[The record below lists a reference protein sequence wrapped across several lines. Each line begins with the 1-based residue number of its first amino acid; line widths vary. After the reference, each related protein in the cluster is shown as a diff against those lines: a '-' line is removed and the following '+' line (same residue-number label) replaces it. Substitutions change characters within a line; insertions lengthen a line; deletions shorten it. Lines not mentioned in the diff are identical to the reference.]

1 MTAQLYAPKVYL
13 FAFHLFKTPDADTNS
28 SVKDPN
34 LLWDKCHDI
43 FSKFHIKQQLKLH
56 PPIPENRR
64 FDLLNGENLS
74 DIALEIKTEI
84 RYKDHELKLEG
95 FAYPLQLYDTYA
107 LGLNL
112 GFPDP
117 QPQNSHKIPA
127 VDTSVLEQFN
137 PDSCFL
143 PETIKS
149 YFGQTIIITAW
160 LSEEQ
165 KQQDAQFLEDLADEC
180 IREFVYDP
188 NKRPELYQKGQ
199 LFGSP
204 IFEYGLI
211 NERENYRHIVV
222 WLFSDPETDKKFQ
235 KSYQLLFDLFFY
247 RNKIIT
253 EFWNSRDT
261 YRDAYQEYGQIQ
273 KLVSKTF
280 NELPQTDTLS
290 EENLKYL
297 KGQLK
302 AMAKRTVEYSDLLRD
317 LESRRNSIAIH
328 TDNYKSKLR
337 IIENRLDSAK
347 EHNLSFLASFAQE
360 NCRVFQEQIQGDLG
374 YFVPGASLLE
384 KAISSIR
391 GIVEI
396 DQAERDR
403 LREDREKKREEE
415 EETKQEER
423 ELKEKEKERRLERTV
438 QTLGVAL
445 GTGGLVASS
454 FNHIDKPF
462 ALPGSPKAT
471 DTLHPVTVT
480 LFWSFLI
487 ALVFGGVTWWITRP
501 KQ

>member
-1 MTAQLYAPKVYL
+1 MTAQLYAPKLYL
-13 FAFHLFKTPDADTNS
+13 FAFHLFKTPDAETNS
-28 SVKDPN
+28 SVKNPD
-34 LLWDKCHDI
+34 LLWDKCHEI

-56 PPIPENRR
+56 PPIPEKRR
-64 FDLLNGENLS
+64 FDLLDGENP
-74 DIALEIKTEI
+74 DAIVLEIKTEI
-84 RYKDHELKLEG
+84 PYKDHELKLEG
-95 FAYPLQLYDTYA
+95 FAYPLQIYDTYG

-117 QPQNSHKIPA
+117 PLENGHKIPA
-127 VDTSVLEQFN
+127 VDISVLEKFN
-137 PDSCFL
+137 PDSCLL
-143 PETIKS
+143 PDTIKS
-149 YFGQTIIITAW
+149 YFGQTLIITAW

-165 KQQDAQFLEDLADEC
+165 KQKDAQFLKSLADEC
-180 IREFVYDP
+180 LREFVYDSH
-188 NKRPELYQKGQ
+188 KYPELYQKGQ

-211 NERENYRHIVV
+211 NDRENYCHILV
-222 WLFSDPETDKKFQ
+222 WLFSDSETDKSFQ
-235 KSYQLLFDLFFY
+235 ECYQLLLDLFFY

-261 YRDAYQEYGQIQ
+261 YRDAYQEYEQIQ
-273 KLVSKTF
+273 KLVRKTF
-280 NELPQTDTLS
+280 NELPQADTLS
-290 EENLKYL
+290 EDDLKYL

-317 LESRRNSIAIH
+317 LESRRNSIAIN
-328 TDNYKSKLR
+328 TDNYKNKLR
-337 IIENRLDSAK
+337 IIRNRLDSSK
-347 EHNLSFLASFAQE
+347 ELDLSFLASFAQE
-360 NCRVFQEQIQGDLG
+360 NCSVFQEQIQGDLG

-403 LREDREKKREEE
+403 LREEREKKREEE

-438 QTLGVAL
+438 QILGVGI

-454 FNHIDKPF
+454 CGQIDKPF
-462 ALPGSPKAT
+462 LPPFSTNTP
-471 DTLHPVTVT
+471 HPVILT
-480 LFWSFLI
+480 LFWSVLA

-501 KQ
+501 KK

>member
-1 MTAQLYAPKVYL
+1 MSAQLYAPKVYL

-34 LLWDKCHDI
+34 LLWDKCHEI

-56 PPIPENRR
+56 PPIPEKRR
-64 FDLLNGENLS
+64 FDLLDGENP
-74 DIALEIKTEI
+74 DAIVLEIKTEI
-84 RYKDHELKLEG
+84 PYKDHELKLEG
-95 FAYPLQLYDTYA
+95 FAYPLQIYDTYG

-117 QPQNSHKIPA
+117 PLENGHKIPA
-127 VDTSVLEQFN
+127 VDISVLEKFN
-137 PDSCFL
+137 PDSCLL
-143 PETIKS
+143 PDIIKS
-149 YFGQTIIITAW
+149 YFGQTLIITAW

-165 KQQDAQFLEDLADEC
+165 KQKDAQFLKSLADEC
-180 IREFVYDP
+180 LREFVYDSH
-188 NKRPELYQKGQ
+188 KYPELYQKGQ

-211 NERENYRHIVV
+211 NDRENYCHILV
-222 WLFSDPETDKKFQ
+222 WLFSDSETDKSFQ
-235 KSYQLLFDLFFY
+235 ECYQLLLDLFFY
-247 RNKIIT
+247 RNKVIT

-261 YRDAYQEYGQIQ
+261 YRDAYQEYEQIQ
-273 KLVSKTF
+273 KLVRKTF
-280 NELPQTDTLS
+280 NELPQADTLT
-290 EENLKYL
+290 EDNLKYL

-317 LESRRNSIAIH
+317 LESRRNSIAIN
-328 TDNYKSKLR
+328 TDNYKNKLR
-337 IIENRLDSAK
+337 IIRNRLDSSK
-347 EHNLSFLASFAQE
+347 ELDLSFLVSFAQE
-360 NCRVFQEQIQGDLG
+360 NCSVFQEQIQGDLG

-403 LREDREKKREEE
+403 LREEREKKREED

-471 DTLHPVTVT
+471 DAFHPVTVT

-487 ALVFGGVTWWITRP
+487 ALIFGGMTWWLTRS
-501 KQ
+501 KK